1 MILISRMVAV
11 SWGQEKN
18 EIGESMEE
26 CEFYF
31 FFFFN
36 EDFILFFKDFI
47 YLFLERG

>member
-18 EIGESMEE
+18 EIGESMQE

-31 FFFFN
+31 FFFLN
-36 EDFILFFKDFI
+36 KDFTFFAILFI
-47 YLFLERG
+47 YF